1 MKKRHTPVLV
11 DEVIEVLRPSKGES
25 FLDMT
30 AGYGGHATALL
41 EKVGSTGR
49 GYLVDQDAQAIA
61 QLQKEFGKNKGITII
76 KANFADR
83 EVAKSVPPV
92 DMILLDLGVSSAQL
106 DDAERGFSF
115 QTDSKLDMRMDQ
127 QQRLSA
133 YEIVNHTPEGEL
145 AEIIYQY
152 GEERRSRQVAAAIVQ
167 ARRVSPIV
175 STAQLSKIVSH
186 AVHRRGKIHPATKT
200 FQAIRIAVNDE
211 LGRLEQIL
219 AELPQRINPGGRIA
233 IISFHSLED
242 RRVKQAFRALSRDTL
257 DEYGHVADRASFK
270 LVTKKAILGSLED
283 RNNPRARSA
292 KLRAVEQIKK

>member
-1 MKKRHTPVLV
+1 MNLRHTPVLV

-41 EKVGSTGR
+41 EKVGSTGK
-49 GYLVDQDAQAIA
+49 GYLIDQDAQAITA
-61 QLQKEFGKNKGITII
+61 LQNEFGKNKAITII

-83 EVAKSVPPV
+83 EVAERVPPV

-115 QTDSKLDMRMDQ
+115 QTDSKLDMRMNQ
-127 QQRLSA
+127 EQSLGA
-133 YEIVNHTPEGEL
+133 YEIVNHTPESEL
-145 AEIIYQY
+145 ADIIYQY
-152 GEERRSRQVAAAIVQ
+152 GEERRSRQIAAAIVQ
-167 ARRVSPIV
+167 ARRVSPIA
-175 STAQLSKIVSH
+175 STEQLSKIVAH
-186 AVHRRGKIHPATKT
+186 IVHRRGKVHPATKT

-211 LGRLEQIL
+211 LGRLDQIL

-242 RRVKQAFRALSRDTL
+242 RRVKQAFRALSRDTQ
-257 DEYGHVADRASFK
+257 DEYGQVTDRASFK